1 MPESETRLISSKTPF
16 GAGPDCDGLGKEL
29 YFDERLVV
37 TDQTLKIKD
46 GALATWRKGK
56 SPYFLQTSEAIAK
69 HFDFDPSSR
78 WKDLTNKVKQVFLYG
93 SGEEEINFRYDEGGR
108 IYQVSRTFEGVI
120 PNMERRY
127 RETDSNWIRE
137 EFENYQNNRPCGS
150 CSGYRLRP
158 EALAVKIS
166 TSHIG
171 QVVQLSIKEAL
182 EWCQSVPKALSKQKT
197 RLPIQF

>member
-1 MPESETRLISSKTPF
+1 MVHSHHGEKVKALTFCKRL
-16 GAGPDCDGLGKEL
+16 
-29 YFDERLVV
+29 RL
-37 TDQTLKIKD
+37 L
-46 GALATWRKGK
+46 LH
-56 SPYFLQTSEAIAK
+56 
-69 HFDFDPSSR
+69 HFDFDPSATR
-78 WKDLTNKVKQVFLYG
+78 WKDLSDKVKEVFLYG
-93 SGEEEINFRYDEGGR
+93 SDDEEIKFRYDEGGR

-166 TSHIG
+166 NSHIG
-171 QVVQLSIKEAL
+171 QVV
-182 EWCQSVPKALSKQKT
+182 
-197 RLPIQF
+197 

>member
-1 MPESETRLISSKTPF
+1 M
-16 GAGPDCDGLGKEL
+16 
-29 YFDERLVV
+29 
-37 TDQTLKIKD
+37 TLQ
-46 GALATWRKGK
+46 L
-56 SPYFLQTSEAIAK
+56 
-69 HFDFDPSSR
+69 R
-78 WKDLTNKVKQVFLYG
+78 WKDLSDKVKTLFLYG
-93 SGEEEINFRYDEGGR
+93 SGDEEIKFRYDEGGR

-166 TSHIG
+166 NSHIG
-171 QVVQLSIKEAL
+171 QVVQLSIKDAL
-182 EWCQSVPKALSKQKT
+182 TWCQSVPKTLRKQKNEICAT
-197 RLPIQF
+197 Y

>member
-1 MPESETRLISSKTPF
+1 MRLSLT
-16 GAGPDCDGLGKEL
+16 
-29 YFDERLVV
+29 
-37 TDQTLKIKD
+37 
-46 GALATWRKGK
+46 
-56 SPYFLQTSEAIAK
+56 
-69 HFDFDPSSR
+69 HFDFDPSTR
-78 WKDLTNKVKQVFLYG
+78 WKDLSDKVKEVFLYG
-93 SGEEEINFRYDEGGR
+93 SGDEEIKFRYDEGGR

-166 TSHIG
+166 NSHIG
-171 QVVQLSIKEAL
+171 QVVQLSIKDAL
-182 EWCQSVPKALSKQKT
+182 IWCQSVQNLLVSKKM
-197 RLPIQF
+197 RLRIPY